1 MALLN
6 ESFTAIRVEIEDL
19 QPRHRSNTTSRDEIL
34 NQIHTLRRGIEKKVI
49 TAVQSPFSSDTANI
63 S

>member
-1 MALLN
+1 MAFGN
-6 ESFTAIRVEIEDL
+6 ESFAAIRAQIEDL
-19 QPRHRSNTTSRDEIL
+19 QPQHRSNMTSRNEIR
-34 NQIHTLRRGIEKKVI
+34 NQITTLRRGIENKVI